1 MNLLRWKGISVNSGK
16 HKGFSAKLQSQ
27 AGFDLVDSGR
37 VDLDP
42 LDLDLTADAVCGQ
55 RGRRD

>member
-1 MNLLRWKGISVNSGK
+1 VNSGR

-27 AGFDLVDSGR
+27 AGFDQVDSGR

-42 LDLDLTADAVCGQ
+42 LDLDLTADSVSGQ
-55 RGRRD
+55 HGRRD

>member
-55 RGRRD
+55 RD